1 MLSNCTDFLSFK
13 KPICLSLQSAFMRV
27 LTFSIIF
34 AAHYWDYFVMT
45 LKKLI
50 AWLIWPFFVLV
61 FFLLLLIF
69 HAIQVI
75 ARTLGGYEAHKKSVD
90 WLLAALLW
98 QLRLMLGTRIT
109 LNLPY
114 ELPPDCPLIIVSNH
128 QSMYDI
134 PMLGRL
140 FAERHPK
147 YVSKIELSKG
157 IPSISYNLRHGGSV
171 CIDRKDVRQS
181 FPALKQFGEYL
192 EANRYAGCIFA
203 EGTRSVDGQ
212 MKPFKPQGLSIL
224 LKTMP
229 SAVVIPVAIEGSWEL
244 ARYRFKPVPIGVHMR
259 CTALPPI
266 DRAEKTNEEIIREA
280 EQAIRNFLGQ

>member
-1 MLSNCTDFLSFK
+1 M
-13 KPICLSLQSAFMRV
+13 I
-27 LTFSIIF
+27 
-34 AAHYWDYFVMT
+34 T
-45 LKKLI
+45 LKKI
-50 AWLIWPFFVLV
+50 ISWLIWPFFVLV

-69 HAIQVI
+69 HAIQVV

-90 WLLAALLW
+90 WLLALLLW

-109 LNLPY
+109 LRLPY
-114 ELPPDCPLIIVSNH
+114 QLPPDCPLIVVSNH

-134 PMLGRL
+134 PMLGIL
-140 FAERHPK
+140 FADRHPK
-147 YVSKIELSKG
+147 YVSKVELAKG

-171 CIDRKDVRQS
+171 CIDRKDARQS
-181 FPALKQFGEYL
+181 LPALKQFGEYL

-203 EGTRSVDGQ
+203 EGTRSRNGQ
-212 MKPFKPQGLSIL
+212 MKPFKPQGLSVL

-229 SAVVIPVAIEGSWEL
+229 SALVIPVAIQGSWEL
-244 ARYRFKPVPIGVHMR
+244 ARYGFKPIPIGVHMQ

-266 DRAEKTNEEIIREA
+266 DRTGKTNEEIVCEA